1 MIKNLIKLMA
11 LLLLALVAFVFG
23 FMQWSQTQ
31 LNTPLQHT
39 GAQSLS
45 FEMPS
50 GASVR
55 RLPMLL
61 VKQGLLEEGKAAA
74 IETALRFELR
84 RNPGI
89 AGVKTGEYDLTQAK
103 RFIDVLT
110 LLQKGEVIKHSL
122 TIVEGT
128 RFQDLRTLLAS
139 KSNLRQTLTDLP
151 DATVMAKLGKK
162 NLHPEGWF
170 APDTYFYTS
179 SDSDID
185 ILKRALSLQEERVKT
200 AWETRAENLPYHSAY
215 EMLIMASIIERET
228 GVPSEREDIAGVF
241 VRRMQIGM
249 RLQTDPTVIYG
260 MGENYK
266 GRITRAD
273 LRTPTP
279 YNTYTINGLP
289 PTPIA
294 LPGAKA
300 IEAAANPAI
309 GKSLYFVAKGDGSH
323 YFSSSLAEHEQAVR
337 RYQLNRRTD
346 YRSSPTE
353 ALK

>member
-1 MIKNLIKLMA
+1 MIKNFIKLIA
-11 LLLLALVAFVFG
+11 LLLLTVIAFFWGLIV
-23 FMQWSQTQ
+23 WSQAQ
-31 LNTPLQHT
+31 LNTPLQLT
-39 GAQSLS
+39 KTQNFI
-45 FEMPS
+45 FEMPH

-55 RLPMLL
+55 HLPLLL
-61 VKQGLLEEGKAAA
+61 VEQGLLEENDAAF
-74 IETALRFELR
+74 IKIALRFQLRKNPEL
-84 RNPGI
+84 
-89 AGVKTGEYDLTQAK
+89 AHVKTGEYDLKEAET
-103 RFIDVLT
+103 FIDVLT
-110 LLQKGEVIKHSL
+110 LLQEGKVIKHGL

-128 RFQDLRTLLAS
+128 RFQDLRALLES
-139 KSNLRQTLTDLP
+139 KSNLKQTLTNLS
-151 DATVMAKLGKK
+151 DANIMALLGKE
-162 NLHPEGWF
+162 NMHPEGWF

-179 SDSDID
+179 ADSDMD
-185 ILKRALSLQEERVKT
+185 ILKRALSLQESRLK
-200 AWETRAENLPYHSAY
+200 ASWENRAENLPYHSAY

-228 GVPSEREDIAGVF
+228 GIASERKDIAGVF

-279 YNTYTINGLP
+279 YNTYTISGLP

-294 LPGAKA
+294 LPGPKA

-323 YFSSSLAEHEQAVR
+323 YFSSSLAEHERAVR
-337 RYQLNRRTD
+337 RYQLNRRAD
-346 YRSSPTE
+346 YRSTPIEGS
-353 ALK
+353 K